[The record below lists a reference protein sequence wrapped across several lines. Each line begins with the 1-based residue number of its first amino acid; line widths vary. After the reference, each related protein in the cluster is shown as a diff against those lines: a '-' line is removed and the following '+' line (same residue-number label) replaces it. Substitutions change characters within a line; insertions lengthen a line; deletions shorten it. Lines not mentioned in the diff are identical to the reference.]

1 MRIARGTLRALVVW
15 GLAGAA
21 AGQAL
26 TLPELL
32 KSMST
37 VEARQASFVEQRNI
51 SLLDKP
57 LVISGTLS
65 YRRPDFLERR
75 TETPAREVM
84 SVSGDRLTIEW
95 PARHER
101 RTLSL
106 NSNPTLWVFVES
118 IRATLAG
125 DGATLERF
133 YWTTLSGDVHHWTLT
148 LEPRA
153 ASVAARVKT
162 IILTGAGNV
171 IGRAEVLEENGDR
184 SVMDIKVTSP

>member
-1 MRIARGTLRALVVW
+1 MRIVRGTLRGLAVW

-21 AGQAL
+21 SGQAL

-32 KSMST
+32 NSMAT

-75 TETPAREVM
+75 TEAPTRELM

-95 PARHER
+95 PDRHEQ

-106 NSNPTLWVFVES
+106 NSNPTLWAFVES

-125 DGATLERF
+125 DRATLERF
-133 YWTTLSGDVHHWTLT
+133 YWTTLSGDARRWTLT
-148 LEPRA
+148 LEPRV
-153 ASVAARVKT
+153 ASVAARVKS
-162 IILTGAGNV
+162 IILTGGGNV
-171 IGRAEVLEENGDR
+171 IGRVEVLEENGDR
-184 SVMDIKVTSP
+184 SVMDIKVAPP